1 MGGKFY
7 YCIFVNTLMPKGSP
21 FDELKKSSSCTASNY
36 YKWPQ
41 TFVLN
46 LSIQYHFDI
55 TLSLFVSALYS
66 KAKGQYLRVAL
77 PMHAL
82 FLGNPLPEELPK
94 QIPES
99 VIKAAVSLVN
109 LCIQHTAII
118 AGREVT
124 NGQIGKSTEQQ
135 ISPIPPCHTLSDD
148 DKLQQFVLTQPGS
161 IISATR
167 MTNVSKFRSSG
178 GKQKVLMVFTAIV
191 QKNLATVQHKKNNV
205 SS

>member
-1 MGGKFY
+1 
-7 YCIFVNTLMPKGSP
+7 
-21 FDELKKSSSCTASNY
+21 
-36 YKWPQ
+36 
-41 TFVLN
+41 
-46 LSIQYHFDI
+46 
-55 TLSLFVSALYS
+55 
-66 KAKGQYLRVAL
+66 
-77 PMHAL
+77 MHAL
-82 FLGNPLPEELPK
+82 FLNHPLPEELPK

-124 NGQIGKSTEQQ
+124 YGQIGKSTEQQ
-135 ISPIPPCHTLSDD
+135 ISQIPLCHTLSDD

-167 MTNVSKFRSSG
+167 MTNVSKLRNNG
-178 GKQKVLMVFTAIV
+178 GKQKVLMVFTSIV

>member
-1 MGGKFY
+1 
-7 YCIFVNTLMPKGSP
+7 
-21 FDELKKSSSCTASNY
+21 
-36 YKWPQ
+36 
-41 TFVLN
+41 
-46 LSIQYHFDI
+46 
-55 TLSLFVSALYS
+55 
-66 KAKGQYLRVAL
+66 
-77 PMHAL
+77 MHAL
-82 FLGNPLPEELPK
+82 FLGHPLPEELPK

-191 QKNLATVQHKKNNV
+191 QKNLATVQHKKNNTV
-205 SS
+205 FLIKRNPLDLDDKESTEIITSLQSIGIPISTYIGAFQNTSHVHAIDDQRKFEGISYDSPKKRKLHEVAGTFSEEKPQ